1 MQEVANS
8 FIDSTVQCWTCPIFD
23 KLFVIISNAAA
34 AAYQRFTLFSLVIFC
49 ILFAFFVMNAV
60 WDGIKNNTDDPFL
73 QKSVKPVIIKALIA
87 LALLGMGLTFPKLIS
102 KVTFEPVAE
111 VTLQTSKI
119 LLPSDYEVSSNYV
132 PVKIEQEGFFNTNLR
147 DTVLQLIETSITSFQ
162 VFIKIGIGIIDN
174 SFSLS
179 SLLSIGSLFKHII
192 IFFIG
197 LFLTY
202 KFTRL
207 FIKYSFCFMDIILAM
222 ALFAFFFP
230 ISLVLFIFKDAQKL
244 PEWMKSLGG
253 NLGAGQIK
261 TLINA
266 IVSVISSIITY
277 TIVIL
282 IIRGYLDKN
291 GVDIGSIQAST
302 SSLFEFDLDN
312 SDAMQITFTGAIVLV
327 YVINYIA
334 DQIPKVTDKILSVF
348 GISQENKLSNEMGD
362 NTLAM
367 IDIVTQEAK
376 KIRDIVK
383 NPKEAASEKK
393 SDTASDT
400 KPKSDKED
408 KK

>member
-8 FIDSTVQCWTCPIFD
+8 FIDTTVQCWACPVFD
-23 KLFVIISNAAA
+23 RLFVIISDAAA

-49 ILFAFFVMNAV
+49 ILFSFFVMNAV

-102 KVTFEPVAE
+102 KITFEPVAE
-111 VTLQTSKI
+111 VTLQTSKM
-119 LLPSDYEVSSNYV
+119 LLPSDYQVSTNYV

-147 DTVLQLIETSITSFQ
+147 DTILQLIQTSVTSFQ

-174 SFSLS
+174 SFSLG
-179 SLLSIGSLFKHII
+179 SLFSIGSLFKHIMV
-192 IFFIG
+192 FFIG

-202 KFTRL
+202 QFIRL

-244 PEWMKSLGG
+244 PEWMKNLGG
-253 NLGAGQIK
+253 DLGAGQIK
-261 TLINA
+261 HLINA

-277 TIVIL
+277 TIIIL
-282 IIRGYLDKN
+282 IIRGYLDAN
-291 GVDIGSIQAST
+291 GVNTNTIQAST

-312 SDAMQITFTGAIVLV
+312 SNAMQITFTGAIVLV
-327 YVINYIA
+327 YVLKYIA
-334 DQIPKVTDKILSVF
+334 DQIPKITDKILSVF
-348 GISQENKLSNEMGD
+348 GISQENKLSDQMGE
-362 NTLAM
+362 NALAM
-367 IDIVTQEAK
+367 IDIVANEAK
-376 KIRDIVK
+376 KIINIVK
-383 NPKEAASEKK
+383 NPEKATT
-393 SDTASDT
+393 DN
-400 KPKSDKED
+400 KSDKGNKD